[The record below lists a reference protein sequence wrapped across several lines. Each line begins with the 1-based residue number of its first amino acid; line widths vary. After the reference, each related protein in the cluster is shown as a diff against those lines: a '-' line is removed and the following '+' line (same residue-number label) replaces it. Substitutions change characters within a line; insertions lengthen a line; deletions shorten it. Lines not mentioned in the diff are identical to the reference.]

1 MMLHLSDTKARG
13 YNKMVAFIFRFA
25 FLRRKEGTEMN
36 TAVINTYP
44 KICLKHLDD
53 IPPFVINL
61 PVTSTG
67 R

>member
-1 MMLHLSDTKARG
+1 
-13 YNKMVAFIFRFA
+13 MVVFIFRFA
-25 FLRRKEGTEMN
+25 FLRRKEGTEIN